1 MTVLAHFALS
11 DPILLLLALM
21 DWLGGRTS
29 VLGNWSW
36 FQGALRSHFGAVLV
50 LGAVVLVLWS

>member
-21 DWLGGRTS
+21 DWLGRTS

-36 FQGALRSHFGAVLV
+36 FQGAWRSHFWAVLV

>member
-1 MTVLAHFALS
+1 MVTVV
-11 DPILLLLALM
+11 ILIFSTALM
-21 DWLGGRTS
+21 DWLGRTS